1 MILFNMKKKLK
12 REELLNSID
21 AKKFWNKSASTTEI
35 KEMLNTL
42 KDTIN
47 KHKYKTDKCFFK
59 DSRREVLKDMIL
71 KRETNEESIKESLFN
86 FMEYINCEYCGN
98 SPRLAQ
104 ELKIHQSKLMD
115 IWDKYKE
122 KGIICLEE
130 KEDILEMINH
140 IKNEISKLN

>member
-1 MILFNMKKKLK
+1 MSVYNHLFGNYIT
-12 REELLNSID
+12 RTFSDIFPTYEDFLNE
-21 AKKFWNKSASTTEI
+21 WLASP
-35 KEMLNTL
+35 
-42 KDTIN
+42 
-47 KHKYKTDKCFFK
+47 Y
-59 DSRREVLKDMIL
+59 SQVS
-71 KRETNEESIKESLFN
+71 TNEESIKESLFN

>member
-1 MILFNMKKKLK
+1 
-12 REELLNSID
+12 
-21 AKKFWNKSASTTEI
+21 
-35 KEMLNTL
+35 MLNIL

>member
-71 KRETNEESIKESLFN
+71 KRETNEE
-86 FMEYINCEYCGN
+86 
-98 SPRLAQ
+98 R
-104 ELKIHQSKLMD
+104 
-115 IWDKYKE
+115 
-122 KGIICLEE
+122 
-130 KEDILEMINH
+130 ILW
-140 IKNEISKLN
+140 